1 MLHVAYKVLCTSSKT
16 IKHSKNNAEN
26 TYYYMNK
33 TITINCKSQNEL
45 PEIAASLLETFSEER
60 FFAFFGNMGV
70 GKTTL
75 IKEMCLYLGV
85 ADNVCSPTFS
95 IVNEYM
101 SSNGLPIYHFDFYR
115 LKNLEET
122 YDIGYE
128 EYFFS
133 GNYCFTEWTEK
144 VESLL
149 PESYVRID
157 ISEETDGTRKLVA
170 KQITL

>member
-1 MLHVAYKVLCTSSKT
+1 MQL
-16 IKHSKNNAEN
+16 IKG
-26 TYYYMNK
+26 
-33 TITINCKSQNEL
+33 
-45 PEIAASLLETFSEER
+45 ETFAEAYEEAMKLLFYNPEYKSR
-60 FFAFFGNMGV
+60 PRGLDIHECLNV
-70 GKTTL
+70 GLYINDITQNLFRYEDKSLTL
-75 IKEMCLYLGV
+75 PTGYVKKEMCLYLGV

-144 VESLL
+144 VEPLL

-157 ISEETDGTRKLVA
+157 ISEETDGTRKLEA